1 MDSTLAETVTA
12 TARDAVHNFAHFASL
27 AESGKEII
35 ITRRGKPS
43 LKLVRAVPRAVMSKA
58 ERDALIVKALSFRAS
73 RPYGKKFERSDA
85 YDE

>member
-1 MDSTLAETVTA
+1 MNSTITETI

-43 LKLVRAVPRAVMSKA
+43 LKLVRADPPTAMTKD
-58 ERDALIVKALSFRAS
+58 EREALIKKALSFRFS
-73 RPYGKKFERSDA
+73 KPYGKKFERSDA